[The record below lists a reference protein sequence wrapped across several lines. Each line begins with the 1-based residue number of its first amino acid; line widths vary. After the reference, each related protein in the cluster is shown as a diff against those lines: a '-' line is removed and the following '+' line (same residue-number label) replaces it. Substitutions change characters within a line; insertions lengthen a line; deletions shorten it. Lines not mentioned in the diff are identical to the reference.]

1 MPESPLLAAVEA
13 GGTKVLALLATGPDD
28 TVAEMIIPTT
38 TPGETIGAVVDFFS
52 TQVAAGNAPVAGGI
66 ATFGPVE
73 LRRSHE
79 RYGWITT
86 TPKPGWSNTDVLG
99 PVRDVLGVPVGFDT
113 DVNGAALGEGRWG
126 AAQGLET
133 FVYVTLGTG
142 IGGGAVVNGRI
153 AHGLVHAE
161 MGHVHVP
168 RHEDDDFPGSCP
180 FHGRCL
186 EGMASGPALEERFG
200 SPPDALEGAERERAV
215 RLTAWYVAAGLRSI
229 VYTLAPQR
237 IIIGGGV
244 GTLSGLIPEVRR
256 RLAEFLGG
264 YPALPEHGS
273 VDFVVSPG
281 LGAMAGPAGALV
293 LAELELAKAD

>member
-28 TVAEMIIPTT
+28 TVAELIIPTT
-38 TPGETIGAVVDFFS
+38 TPDETIGAVVDFFS
-52 TQVAAGNAPVAGGI
+52 TQAAAGNVPVAGGI
-66 ATFGPVE
+66 ASFGPVE

-99 PVRDVLGVPVGFDT
+99 PIRNVLGVPVGFDT
-113 DVNGAALGEGRWG
+113 DVNGAVLGEGRWG
-126 AAQGLET
+126 AARGLET

-168 RHEDDDFPGSCP
+168 RHDADDYRGRCP
-180 FHGRCL
+180 FHEDCL

-200 SPPDALEGAERERAV
+200 SRVESLEGADRDRAV

-237 IIIGGGV
+237 IIVGGGV
-244 GTLSGLIPEVRR
+244 ASLSGLIPEVRR
-256 RLAEFLGG
+256 RLVEFLGG
-264 YPALPEHGS
+264 YPPLPEHGS
-273 VDFVVSPG
+273 VDFVVPPG

-293 LAELELAKAD
+293 LAELEAARPE